1 MRLKDAIGS
10 LQLGRKKESV
20 VHRLCTEWSESA
32 DDGPGAV
39 PLAEYPRP
47 QFRRRDWQCLNGW
60 WEYRILPAGKAAEGL
75 SREADGKILVPFSP
89 ETARSGVER
98 TLQPGEEL
106 RYRKEIGESE
116 SPPGEETHSSFR
128 RGG

>member
-75 SREADGKILVPFSP
+75 SREADGKQTEKFWFLFLQRLPAQVWSEPSSP
-89 ETARSGVER
+89 GRNSGTGKRSG
-98 TLQPGEEL
+98 
-106 RYRKEIGESE
+106 I
-116 SPPGEETHSSFR
+116 
-128 RGG
+128 